1 MQKTIFFS
9 GQSLATVGVYLE
21 QEFFSHGCVFLTSIE
36 TLVFIYDGPNLKMS
50 LFISCSQLYVAL
62 SRVRSPQ
69 NLKLFQPQESKSGK
83 TINVVYREVL

>member
-1 MQKTIFFS
+1 MQKHILFRSKSGNSGGVLRARVFFAWVRILNKYS
-9 GQSLATVGVYLE
+9 NTG
-21 QEFFSHGCVFLTSIE
+21 F
-36 TLVFIYDGPNLKMS
+36 FIYSFDLKMF